1 MNDYSKRELTS
12 FKQALANATRL
23 ESIIVEFNALI
34 NNKTWVF
41 VPPPPDKTILS
52 KKWIFCVKRLAFG

>member
-34 NNKTWVF
+34 NNETWVF

-52 KKWIFCVKRLAFG
+52 NKWIFCVKRLAFG